1 MKNAILIVDDSRLNR
16 ETLADILKDKYN
28 IIEAEDGRSGLE
40 VLEKRK
46 DDIVLVILDIVMPGM
61 DGFAFMEEARTRE
74 SIRNIPIVVATT
86 ENDYQTEK
94 RCLEL
99 GVWDFIPKVFQP
111 EIIRFRVL
119 NTIKRSMAHSLEHD
133 GLTGLYTI
141 QKFSQCVKRNLENNQ
156 DTKFTFIR
164 LDIERFKM
172 INNFYGVEAGDRLLV
187 YISGLIE
194 TYWQDVENC
203 VFGRIDGDVF
213 GICFPKDEKKTQ
225 WIYSIYKTG
234 TEKV

>member
-86 ENDYQTEK
+86 ENDPAGDHPFPCAEHDQTEY
-94 RCLEL
+94 
-99 GVWDFIPKVFQP
+99 G
-111 EIIRFRVL
+111 
-119 NTIKRSMAHSLEHD
+119 
-133 GLTGLYTI
+133 
-141 QKFSQCVKRNLENNQ
+141 
-156 DTKFTFIR
+156 TF
-164 LDIERFKM
+164 
-172 INNFYGVEAGDRLLV
+172 AG
-187 YISGLIE
+187 
-194 TYWQDVENC
+194 T
-203 VFGRIDGDVF
+203 
-213 GICFPKDEKKTQ
+213 
-225 WIYSIYKTG
+225 
-234 TEKV
+234 

>member
-1 MKNAILIVDDSRLNR
+1 M
-16 ETLADILKDKYN
+16 
-28 IIEAEDGRSGLE
+28 
-40 VLEKRK
+40 
-46 DDIVLVILDIVMPGM
+46 
-61 DGFAFMEEARTRE
+61 
-74 SIRNIPIVVATT
+74 
-86 ENDYQTEK
+86 
-94 RCLEL
+94 
-99 GVWDFIPKVFQP
+99 
-111 EIIRFRVL
+111 L

-213 GICFPKDEKKTQ
+213 GICFPKDEKKLNGFILYIKRELKKYKAAYYLETAMG
-225 WIYSIYKTG
+225 IYDILDNNLDVRNIIARATLAAKQCKGPGYRCRQLRQGEPSERAPLSGGI
-234 TEKV
+234 

>member
-1 MKNAILIVDDSRLNR
+1 
-16 ETLADILKDKYN
+16 
-28 IIEAEDGRSGLE
+28 
-40 VLEKRK
+40 
-46 DDIVLVILDIVMPGM
+46 MPGM

-172 INNFYGVEAGDRLLV
+172 INNFLRSRSRRPS
-187 YISGLIE
+187 SGLYFRSDRNI
-194 TYWQDVENC
+194 
-203 VFGRIDGDVF
+203 FGRTWKTAYSEGLM
-213 GICFPKDEKKTQ
+213 GCFWHLFSKRREKTQ

>member
-141 QKFSQCVKRNLENNQ
+141 QKFSQCVKRNLENHQ
-156 DTKFTFIR
+156 DTKFTFI
-164 LDIERFKM
+164 LNVSK
-172 INNFYGVEAGDRLLV
+172 
-187 YISGLIE
+187 
-194 TYWQDVENC
+194 
-203 VFGRIDGDVF
+203 
-213 GICFPKDEKKTQ
+213 
-225 WIYSIYKTG
+225 
-234 TEKV
+234 

>member
-99 GVWDFIPKVFQP
+99 GFYSKSFPAGDHPFPC
-111 EIIRFRVL
+111 
-119 NTIKRSMAHSLEHD
+119 AEHD
-133 GLTGLYTI
+133 QTEYG
-141 QKFSQCVKRNLENNQ
+141 
-156 DTKFTFIR
+156 TF
-164 LDIERFKM
+164 
-172 INNFYGVEAGDRLLV
+172 AG
-187 YISGLIE
+187 
-194 TYWQDVENC
+194 T
-203 VFGRIDGDVF
+203 
-213 GICFPKDEKKTQ
+213 
-225 WIYSIYKTG
+225 
-234 TEKV
+234 

>member
-46 DDIVLVILDIVMPGM
+46 DDIVLVILDIVMAGH
-61 DGFAFMEEARTRE
+61 GRLCVYGRSQKRE

-111 EIIRFRVL
+111 EIIV
-119 NTIKRSMAHSLEHD
+119 SV
-133 GLTGLYTI
+133 
-141 QKFSQCVKRNLENNQ
+141 C
-156 DTKFTFIR
+156 
-164 LDIERFKM
+164 
-172 INNFYGVEAGDRLLV
+172 
-187 YISGLIE
+187 
-194 TYWQDVENC
+194 
-203 VFGRIDGDVF
+203 
-213 GICFPKDEKKTQ
+213 
-225 WIYSIYKTG
+225 
-234 TEKV
+234 

>member
-94 RCLEL
+94 
-99 GVWDFIPKVFQP
+99 K
-111 EIIRFRVL
+111 
-119 NTIKRSMAHSLEHD
+119 
-133 GLTGLYTI
+133 I
-141 QKFSQCVKRNLENNQ
+141 QKMGCLGIIKKISNLSKKQHLIKQFLWEKQ
-156 DTKFTFIR
+156 LILLLEDHFQ
-164 LDIERFKM
+164 IEKQLLLLKVVWMMNALKLEM
-172 INNFYGVEAGDRLLV
+172 I
-187 YISGLIE
+187 
-194 TYWQDVENC
+194 
-203 VFGRIDGDVF
+203 
-213 GICFPKDEKKTQ
+213 
-225 WIYSIYKTG
+225 
-234 TEKV
+234 

>member
-40 VLEKRK
+40 VWRKEKMISFWYSGYCYAGHGRLCVYGRSQK
-46 DDIVLVILDIVMPGM
+46 
-61 DGFAFMEEARTRE
+61 RE

-141 QKFSQCVKRNLENNQ
+141 QKFSQCVKRNW
-156 DTKFTFIR
+156 KIIR
-164 LDIERFKM
+164 IQSLHL
-172 INNFYGVEAGDRLLV
+172 YV
-187 YISGLIE
+187 LILN
-194 TYWQDVENC
+194 VS
-203 VFGRIDGDVF
+203 
-213 GICFPKDEKKTQ
+213 K
-225 WIYSIYKTG
+225 
-234 TEKV
+234 

>member
-86 ENDYQTEK
+86 EK
-94 RCLEL
+94 RKKDVSNWACGIL
-99 GVWDFIPKVFQP
+99 F
-111 EIIRFRVL
+111 
-119 NTIKRSMAHSLEHD
+119 
-133 GLTGLYTI
+133 
-141 QKFSQCVKRNLENNQ
+141 QKFSSRRSSVSVC
-156 DTKFTFIR
+156 
-164 LDIERFKM
+164 
-172 INNFYGVEAGDRLLV
+172 
-187 YISGLIE
+187 
-194 TYWQDVENC
+194 
-203 VFGRIDGDVF
+203 
-213 GICFPKDEKKTQ
+213 
-225 WIYSIYKTG
+225 
-234 TEKV
+234 

>member
-40 VLEKRK
+40 VLERRK

-94 RCLEL
+94 DVSNWACGIL
-99 GVWDFIPKVFQP
+99 F
-111 EIIRFRVL
+111 
-119 NTIKRSMAHSLEHD
+119 
-133 GLTGLYTI
+133 
-141 QKFSQCVKRNLENNQ
+141 QKFSSRRSSVSVC
-156 DTKFTFIR
+156 
-164 LDIERFKM
+164 
-172 INNFYGVEAGDRLLV
+172 
-187 YISGLIE
+187 
-194 TYWQDVENC
+194 
-203 VFGRIDGDVF
+203 
-213 GICFPKDEKKTQ
+213 
-225 WIYSIYKTG
+225 
-234 TEKV
+234 